1 MNQIMNIGNDQLEL
15 DNKNASGIWR
25 AKIVINRVNIT
36 SCIDRSFKIHNELE
50 RLLNMYNSNLDN
62 EDKEYHIK
70 LKTRE

>member
-1 MNQIMNIGNDQLEL
+1 MNQIMSIGNDQLEL

-36 SCIDRSFKIHNELE
+36 SCIDRVFKIHNELE

-62 EDKEYHIK
+62 EDKELDIK
-70 LKTRE
+70 LKKRA